1 MVLSKISRLI
11 CHFKCQQQEK
21 FMHLSSETMLNV
33 VLGGKSKHMPTLV
46 MFICRECET
55 KWSMSWSQV
64 AVLLEVWYS
73 ALHCCAVAFRPELL
87 SLSQSDCHHGGAA
100 DARSSRVKRTTR
112 RHIPSPYHLLLSE
125 IGERKK
131 KKKDCPSL
139 HRSFC
144 RLFRP
149 PARHTR
155 RPVAAGLC
163 GVNQTG
169 DGPPSIIWFYWIIA
183 VWRAK

>member
-131 KKKDCPSL
+131 KKKIVHHCIDHFVAC
-139 HRSFC
+139 FA
-144 RLFRP
+144 RP
-149 PARHTR
+149 HVTR
-155 RPVAAGLC
+155 VVPLLRDYAALIRPETVHH
-163 GVNQTG
+163 Q
-169 DGPPSIIWFYWIIA
+169 
-183 VWRAK
+183 